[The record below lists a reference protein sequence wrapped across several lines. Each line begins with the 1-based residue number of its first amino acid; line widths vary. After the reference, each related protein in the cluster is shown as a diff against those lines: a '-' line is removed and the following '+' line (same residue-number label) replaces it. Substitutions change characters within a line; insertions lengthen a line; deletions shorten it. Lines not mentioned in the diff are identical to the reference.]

1 MSFHPAMPYGTER
14 WHRSER
20 QTLPEGPEFSFTPER
35 RAEFERLA
43 AHYPPEHRRSSVLYA
58 LYLAQD
64 QQGYISA
71 NAARHVAEV
80 VGITTADVEDVVSYY
95 VMFHRAPVGKYVLQ
109 VYTTLSCAL
118 AGAERVLESMEQV
131 LGIKAGETDPSG
143 LFTIQQ
149 MECLGACDR
158 APVMMVNNNEWHEHL
173 QPEQVAGLVD
183 RMKTDGIKAL
193 SNCHLCEQRVS
204 EGKKTTTPAK
214 AKAVPDYEPVLTKY
228 AFTPGGAEL
237 DHYVKN
243 QAGYQGLKK
252 ALSMAP
258 DAVIEEV
265 KKSGLRGR
273 GGAGFPTGLKW
284 QFVDKKSPKPK
295 YIVCNADE
303 SEPGT
308 FKDHLLME
316 RNPHLLVEGCLIGC
330 YAIGSKAA
338 YIYIRGEFYH
348 LFPTMQQAIDD
359 ARKAGYLGKNIMGS
373 GFDCEVYLHR
383 GAGAYEAGE
392 ETALLESLEG
402 KRAQPRF
409 KPPFPAVEGAWK
421 SPTAV
426 NNVETLCNVPLVM
439 TRGADWFAALGPE
452 KNGGPKLFCVSGA
465 VKNPGVFEAP
475 MKVTLK
481 ELIYD
486 YAGGPLDGHHVKA
499 VIPGGSSVPILM
511 PDQLDIPASFDDV
524 QKAGSLLGSAAIM
537 VLDETTDMVWLAE
550 NLLHFYRHESCGK
563 CTPCREGTDW
573 LYRLLHRM
581 IEGKATERD
590 IPLLQ
595 SVANQ
600 INGKTLCAFGD
611 AAATPVLTTLKW
623 FKPEFEAYVKGT
635 PPKPASYRGK
645 PHAPQAFEAANVDKP
660 VGSH

>member
-1 MSFHPAMPYGTER
+1 MSFHPAMPYGTEQ
-14 WHRSER
+14 WHRSQR
-20 QTLPEGPEFSFTPER
+20 ATLPEGPEFAFTPQHRQNFE
-35 RAEFERLA
+35 EFA
-43 AHYPPEHRRSSVLYA
+43 SHYAPENRVSAVLHA
-58 LYLAQD
+58 LYLVQE
-64 QQGYISA
+64 QQGYISN
-71 NAARHVAEV
+71 NAVRHVAQV
-80 VGITTADVEDVVSYY
+80 IGCTTADVEDVVSYY
-95 VMFHRAPVGKYVLQ
+95 VMFHRAPTGKFVLQ
-109 VYTTLSCAL
+109 VCTTLSCAL
-118 AGAERVLESMEQV
+118 AGAERVVEELQRK
-131 LGIKAGETDPSG
+131 LGISLGETDPTG
-143 LFTIQQ
+143 MFTIQQ

-158 APVMMVNNNEWHEHL
+158 APVMMVNNDHWHEHL
-173 QPEQVAGLVD
+173 QPEQVSGLVD
-183 RMKTDGIKAL
+183 RMKTEGLKAL
-193 SNCHLCEQRVS
+193 SDCHLCERRVQ
-204 EGKKTTTPAK
+204 EGSKTTTPAK
-214 AKAVPDYEPVLTKY
+214 SKAMPDYEPVLTKF

-237 DHYVKN
+237 KHYVDH

-258 DAVIEEV
+258 EAVIEEV

-348 LFPTMQQAIDD
+348 LFPTMQKAIDD
-359 ARKAGYLGKNIMGS
+359 ARAAGYLGKNIMGS

-421 SPTAV
+421 CPTAV

-439 TRGADWFAALGPE
+439 TRGPEWYAALGPE

-465 VKNPGVFEAP
+465 VKRPGVFEAP

-486 YAGGPLDGHHVKA
+486 YAGGPRDGHTIKA

-511 PDQLDIPASFDDV
+511 PDQIDIPASFDDV

-581 IEGKATERD
+581 TQGQATEKD
-590 IPLLQ
+590 IALLH

-623 FKPEFEAYVKGT
+623 FKPEFEAYVKGN
-635 PPKPASYRGK
+635 PPAPADYR
-645 PHAPQAFEAANVDKP
+645 ARKP
-660 VGSH
+660 VESH